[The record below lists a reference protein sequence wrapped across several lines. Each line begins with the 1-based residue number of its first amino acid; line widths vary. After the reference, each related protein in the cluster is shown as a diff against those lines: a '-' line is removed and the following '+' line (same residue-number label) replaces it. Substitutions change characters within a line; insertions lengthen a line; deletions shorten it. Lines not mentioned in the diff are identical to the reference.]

1 MSKNALPGTIRGKIL
16 LSTAI
21 VTVTIATITVSVC
34 FLVFQ
39 SFLRK
44 NQLRSAEYNLQV
56 ASNNISAHMEN
67 ILSFEQWCCTS
78 ADIGRYL
85 EAFKDQEGMPPISS
99 KNAPLR
105 ITASTNNTAESKYD
119 MLVSS
124 MTIIA
129 HNSLCSTHAYNIYA

>member
-44 NQLRSAEYNLQV
+44 NQLRSA
-56 ASNNISAHMEN
+56 
-67 ILSFEQWCCTS
+67 
-78 ADIGRYL
+78 
-85 EAFKDQEGMPPISS
+85 
-99 KNAPLR
+99 
-105 ITASTNNTAESKYD
+105 
-119 MLVSS
+119 
-124 MTIIA
+124 
-129 HNSLCSTHAYNIYA
+129 